1 MQLLEMVHDNW
12 KYCNAILHEHDG
24 QGLKKQ
30 AAIELE
36 AAINAEFTWGTA
48 NLAMRDRHYIA
59 RGCDNVMS
67 LLASDKQAWLR
78 GVQLARESRA
88 AIVERLR

>member
-12 KYCNAILHEHDG
+12 KYRNAILHEHNG

-36 AAINAEFTWGTA
+36 AAINAEFTQGTA
-48 NLAMRDRHYIA
+48 NLAMCNRHYIA
-59 RGCDNVMS
+59 RGHNNVMS
-67 LLASDKQAWLR
+67 LSASNKQAWLR

-88 AIVERLR
+88 AILESL